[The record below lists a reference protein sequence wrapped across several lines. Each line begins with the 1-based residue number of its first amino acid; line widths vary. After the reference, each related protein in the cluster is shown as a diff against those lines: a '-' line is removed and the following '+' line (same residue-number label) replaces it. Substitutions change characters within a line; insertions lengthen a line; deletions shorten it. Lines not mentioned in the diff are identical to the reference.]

1 MYSPLQ
7 QFETRFSSPLP
18 SSLTPLWHQFS
29 PLLSLLSHSPMESVL
44 SSPLLSHSPMES
56 VLFSP
61 LLSHSPMES
70 VLSSPLLSHSP
81 MESVLSSPL
90 LSHSPMES
98 VLSSP
103 LLSHS
108 PMAPVPSSPLPPF
121 SLPYGTSSLLS
132 SPLLSHSSPL
142 HIVETHQ
149 HGVPSLLFLLL
160 LLLPLFLLLSQP
172 PCLERPVRA
181 LLSNVVCSDRI
192 CLYGNSMAQTALITW
207 HRQH

>member
-7 QFETRFSSPLP
+7 LFEARFSSPLP

-56 VLFSP
+56 VLSSPLPPLSLPYGISSLLSSPSSLTPLWNQFSP
-61 LLSHSPMES
+61 LPSSLTPLWNQFSP
-70 VLSSPLLSHSP
+70 LPSSLTPLWHQFPPLLS
-81 MESVLSSPL
+81 
-90 LSHSPMES
+90 
-98 VLSSP
+98 

-108 PMAPVPSSPLPPF
+108 PMAPVP
-121 SLPYGTSSLLS
+121 
-132 SPLLSHSSPL
+132 SPL

>member
-1 MYSPLQ
+1 MPAWKCILINDTENAYTAYNVCTPHYSSSKLDFPLL
-7 QFETRFSSPLP
+7 FPPLSLPYDTSS
-18 SSLTPLWHQFS
+18 
-29 PLLSLLSHSPMESVL
+29 LLSLLSHSPMESVL
-44 SSPLLSHSPMES
+44 SSPLLSHSPMA
-56 VLFSP
+56 P
-61 LLSHSPMES
+61 
-70 VLSSPLLSHSP
+70 VLSSPLP
-81 MESVLSSPL
+81 PL
-90 LSHSPMES
+90 LS
-98 VLSSP
+98 

-192 CLYGNSMAQTALITW
+192 CLYGNNMAQTALITW
-207 HRQH
+207 QR